1 MSLSSTSASLSATRV
16 RVWDLPTRLFHWA
29 LVLCVI
35 GLVITGKVGGNA
47 MEWHFRLGYA
57 VFALL
62 AFRLL
67 WGIVG
72 GRWSRFSSFFYGPG
86 ALLRYLR
93 GQGEAAHEVG
103 HSPTGALSVFA
114 LLLFLAFQVGSGLF
128 ADDEIAN
135 VGPLAKFIST
145 ETSLQLTSY
154 HKVIG
159 QWVIIGLVVLH
170 IAAVLYYLLAKR
182 RNLIGPM
189 FSGDKQLHA
198 GLPASKDTA
207 LTRVLALAL
216 IAACAAGVGW
226 IVGLGG

>member
-1 MSLSSTSASLSATRV
+1 MSSKSGSLSAV

-47 MEWHFRLGYA
+47 IEWHFRLGYT

-67 WGIVG
+67 WGFVG

-86 ALLRYLR
+86 ALLSYVR
-93 GQGEAAHEVG
+93 GRGEPAHEAG
-103 HSPTGALSVFA
+103 HSPTGALSVWA
-114 LLLFLAFQVGSGLF
+114 LLSFLAFQVGSGLF

-170 IAAVLYYLLAKR
+170 IVAVLYYLFAKKS
-182 RNLIGPM
+182 NLIGPM
-189 FSGDKQLHA
+189 FSGNKQLPA
-198 GLPASKDTA
+198 ALPASTDTA
-207 LTRVLALAL
+207 LTRVLALVL
-216 IAACAAGVGW
+216 MAACAAGVAW
-226 IVGLGG
+226 VVSLGG